1 MYDYGYGYGTPDY
14 NTASSIAGGIAG
26 IGAIMLVGTLILSV
40 VLIIALWKIYTKA
53 GKPGWAAIVPIYNF
67 IVLIQITEL
76 PMWYILLFFVP
87 FGNIYAM
94 FKIYIELAHK
104 FGKSTGFGVATV
116 FFSIVCLP
124 ILGFSKNCIY
134 NGNVNNTQM
143 NNNMQN
149 PQPQMNNGIMNQN
162 DSINNMT
169 NNNMQGPMFNQN
181 INTEINQIQ
190 PEINNGFNNNIQN
203 ENQEIPQQECNINN
217 NVIQNIIPNNG
228 SIGSVNPVN
237 QTSQPEQIQNQV
249 ENTFKYEETQA
260 VTEPQN
266 IIPTPIQNVSEVQNI
281 IPTMTETQMNPTPTP
296 AQTNPETQNI
306 IQNPMGMLQEQ
317 QINVIPTMG
326 QMAQPEQNIINN
338 QNNTNMQ

>member
-134 NGNVNNTQM
+134 NGNVNNAQM

-190 PEINNGFNNNIQN
+190 PEINNGINNNIQN
-203 ENQEIPQQECNINN
+203 ENQEIPQQESNINN

-281 IPTMTETQMNPTPTP
+281 IPTMTETQMNQTPTP